1 MRLLRSLLLLF
12 SFTTAFTAAHAQ
24 DSTIVKWTS
33 TAKKIAEGSYEVT
46 YTGKIKKGWHVYT
59 AADAETEISGITTT
73 PDDSSFTFRS
83 ISLTTKGS
91 EFVDPVFS
99 KKLQASFDSIVFTQV
114 VNIAGSVPP
123 RFKVG
128 VNYEVANT
136 QEFYPESPQ
145 VEVITDASAAAK
157 STTSNRILISTIN
170 IDKPLTECKTSSSGA
185 TQQTVSKSLLTVFF
199 IGFAGGLAS
208 LLLPCL
214 FPMIPLTVS
223 FFTNKA
229 GSRRRGIFN
238 AFLYGFFIFI
248 IYVAITIPFHI
259 FEKTSPAIF
268 NNISTNVYL
277 NVFFFAIFIFF
288 ALSFFGL
295 FEINLPSGISN
306 KADSKASHQ
315 SIWGI
320 FFMALTLTI
329 VSFSCTG
336 PIAGS
341 LLAGV
346 ADGTGGAMRLTFGMA
361 GFGAAIGL
369 PFALFALFPNLLNS
383 LPKSGGWLN
392 TVKVF
397 FGFLELGFAFK
408 FLSNADLVQHWG
420 ILKRE
425 IFIGIWI
432 IIMGALSLY
441 LWNFYKFSH
450 DSPVKKLSLSRKVI
464 AVLIT
469 LFTLY
474 LVPGVANTK
483 YANLTLISG
492 FPPPLYYSIYAG
504 KSDCVLDLNCSHDYE
519 EGLKMA
525 REQHKPILI
534 DFTGYAC
541 VNCRRMEEKVWNK
554 PDVYALMK
562 NKFIV
567 ISLYVDDKKLLPAAE
582 RFTYKTKDGSQREI
596 RTVGDKWSVFETEN
610 FKNNA
615 QPLYAIINNEEEL
628 LNYPAAYTP
637 SASDYLQWLQCGV
650 DAFEKKK

>member
-1 MRLLRSLLLLF
+1 MRLFKALLF
-12 SFTTAFTAAHAQ
+12 ILSLTFFFSYAEAQ
-24 DSTIVKWTS
+24 DSSIVKWLS
-33 TAKKIAEGSYEVT
+33 SAKKTGEGSYEVT
-46 YTGKIKKGWHVYT
+46 FTGKIKMGWHVYT

-73 PDDSSFTFRS
+73 PDDSSFSFKA
-83 ISLTTKGS
+83 INILTKGTA
-91 EFVDPVFS
+91 FVDPVFS
-99 KKLQASFDSIVFTQV
+99 KKLQVSFDSIVFIQTI
-114 VNIAGSVPP
+114 NIAGKAPP
-123 RFKVG
+123 IFKVG
-128 VNYEVANT
+128 VNYEVANA
-136 QEFYPESPQ
+136 EAFYPESLP
-145 VEVITDASAAAK
+145 VDVITDAAAAA
-157 STTSNRILISTIN
+157 SGPSNRILISTIN
-170 IDKPLTECKTSSSGA
+170 IEKPFTECKTSSSGS
-185 TQQTVSKSLLTVFF
+185 TQQTASKNLFTVFL

-238 AFLYGFFIFI
+238 AFLYGCFIFL
-248 IYVAITIPFHI
+248 IYVAITVPFHI
-259 FEKTSPAIF
+259 FEKVSPAIF

-277 NVFFFAIFIFF
+277 NIAFFAIFIFF

-346 ADGTGGAMRLTFGMA
+346 ADGEGGAMRLTFGMA
-361 GFGAAIGL
+361 GFGVAIGL

-408 FLSNADLVQHWG
+408 FLSNADLVQHWNL
-420 ILKRE
+420 LKRE

-432 IIMGALSLY
+432 VIMGALALY
-441 LWNFYKFSH
+441 LWNFYKFHH
-450 DSPVKKLSLSRKVI
+450 DSPVKKISLTRKII
-464 AVLIT
+464 ATIIT
-469 LFTLY
+469 AFTIY
-474 LVPGVANTK
+474 LVPGVTNTQ

-504 KSDCVLDLNCSHDYE
+504 KSECVLDLNCSHDYE

-554 PDVYALMK
+554 PEVYALMK

-567 ISLYVDDKKLLPAAE
+567 ISLYVDDKKLLPAAQ
-582 RFTYKTKDGSQREI
+582 RFTYKTKEGIDREI

-637 SASDYLQWLQCGV
+637 SAKDYLQWLQCGV
-650 DAFEKKK
+650 DAFEKK

>member
-1 MRLLRSLLLLF
+1 MRLLRYLNLLLF
-12 SFTTAFTAAHAQ
+12 VLILNTAAKAQ
-24 DSTIVKWTS
+24 DSLMVSWK
-33 TAKKIAEGSYEVT
+33 ANAEKIAEGSYKVKFS
-46 YTGKIKKGWHVYT
+46 GVIKKDWHLYDVSKEE
-59 AADAETEISGITTT
+59 DLSGITLGV
-73 PDDSSFTFRS
+73 DDSSLALSKFELIT
-83 ISLTTKGS
+83 
-91 EFVDPVFS
+91 PFS
-99 KKLQASFDSIVFTQV
+99 KMQDKVFMKNLAMIRDSIVFFENV
-114 VNIAGSVPP
+114 HIAGKIPAI
-123 RFKVG
+123 FA
-128 VNYEVANT
+128 VNVHYEVADAAS
-136 QEFYPESPQ
+136 FFPESQ
-145 VEVITDASAAAK
+145 AVRINTGEAGAVAAEKTELLIAS
-157 STTSNRILISTIN
+157 IN

-185 TQQTVSKSLLTVFF
+185 TQQTTGKSLFTVFL
-199 IGFAGGLAS
+199 IGFIGGLAS

-229 GSRRRGIFN
+229 GSKRRGVFN
-238 AFLYGFFIFI
+238 AFLYGFFIFV

-259 FEKTSPAIF
+259 IGKINPAIF
-268 NNISTNVYL
+268 NNISTSVTL
-277 NVFFFAIFIFF
+277 NMIFFGIFIFF

-315 SIWGI
+315 SILGI

-361 GFGAAIGL
+361 GFGVAIGL
-369 PFALFALFPNLLNS
+369 PFALFALFPNMLNS

-425 IFIGIWI
+425 IFIGIWVVLMVI
-432 IIMGALSLY
+432 LSLY
-441 LWNFYKFSH
+441 LFNFFKFKH
-450 DSPVKKLSLSRKVI
+450 DSPVKKLSTPRIIIATIVI
-464 AVLIT
+464 
-469 LFTLY
+469 LFAAY
-474 LVPGVANTK
+474 LAPGVTNTQ
-483 YANLTLISG
+483 YANLKLISG
-492 FPPPLYYSIYAG
+492 FPPPLYYSVYPG
-504 KSDCVLDLNCSHDYE
+504 KSDCVLDLNCSHDYA

-525 REQHKPILI
+525 REQHKPILL

-541 VNCRRMEEKVWNK
+541 VNCRRMEENVWSK
-554 PDVYALMK
+554 PDVYKLMK
-562 NKFIV
+562 EKFIV
-567 ISLYVDDKKLLPAAE
+567 ISLYVDDKKILPLDQQMPV
-582 RFTYKTKDGSQREI
+582 YKTKDGVLRDI
-596 RTVGDKWSVFETEN
+596 KTVGDKWSVFETEN

-615 QPLYAIINNEEEL
+615 QPLYAILNDEQEL
-628 LNYPAAYTP
+628 LNYPSAYAP